1 MEVNISNIKLDMS
14 RFSRKLV
21 LLLVTIIWQSSLGT
35 NSALK
40 DFSNVTTKSLGQN
53 GYYKLPD
60 GMLFQWGIG
69 GKTGDVKTV
78 YLPLSFYDTNY
89 NVIACSGFDL
99 ISEILVSA
107 VMVYARNKSNFTV
120 VQRHA
125 SNGGGVY
132 TTGYSFYWIAIG
144 RWK

>member
-1 MEVNISNIKLDMS
+1 
-14 RFSRKLV
+14 
-21 LLLVTIIWQSSLGT
+21 SSLGT